1 MLKHLPGDTYSAA
14 VTEEGGSDLMPA
26 YTTRQD
32 CRRITVHKG
41 SELLLGVQRKTMLV
55 LSSFAVA
62 RTPFPLR
69 SSRYL
74 TVY

>member
-1 MLKHLPGDTYSAA
+1 
-14 VTEEGGSDLMPA
+14 MPA

-41 SELLLGVQRKTMLV
+41 SELLLGVQRKAMLV

-69 SSRYL
+69 SFRYL

>member
-1 MLKHLPGDTYSAA
+1 
-14 VTEEGGSDLMPA
+14 MPA

-55 LSSFAVA
+55 LFSFAVA
-62 RTPFPLR
+62 RAPFPLR
-69 SSRYL
+69 GSRYL